1 MPLSKIQSDI
11 LRILASHRD
20 PESYITGSIPIHDLT
35 LRRSEGIDIFHDRE
49 ERVFQAVQEDS
60 AILQAK
66 DFELNWLRREPLIYT
81 AEVIQS

>member
-1 MPLSKIQSDI
+1 VTLTSLQSKD
-11 LRILASHRD
+11 LRILAAHRD
-20 PESYITGSIPIHDLT
+20 PESYVTGSIPIHDLT

-60 AILQAK
+60 DILQSEG
-66 DFELNWLRREPLIYT
+66 FELNWLLREPLIYT